1 MKLLITLLLIPICTY
16 AQNDHDDYLL
26 SIHEFETGSTQ
37 YIFGNRVVLRD
48 GPSKESPSM
57 DTLDAGMEIKIID
70 KTESYGN
77 YGGVE
82 WPWYKVKAGKKTGYI
97 LSGLISFNNVACTK
111 GIYLVSMRKTEDKA
125 YARYRYL
132 KNDGNVLEGETE
144 LETWMFTAE
153 VKDDPGLETIDDVL
167 YISYFAD
174 ACGVNGGGIYLFND
188 GEKLI
193 EAIRLNSVSEAGL
206 FWHHEKLIFP
216 NDEEGVSGRI
226 IFERESGQY
235 MDEEMEWVEIQTT
248 IFPLQWEDR
257 KLIPEVPPMRNC
269 E

>member
-1 MKLLITLLLIPICTY
+1 MKLLIILLLIPLCTY

-26 SIHEFETGSTQ
+26 SIHEFEPGSTQ
-37 YIFGNRVVLRD
+37 YLFGNRVVLRD
-48 GPSKESPSM
+48 GPSKDALSM
-57 DTLDAGMEIKIID
+57 DTLDAGEEIKIVE
-70 KTESYGN
+70 KTQLYEN

-82 WPWYKVKAGKKTGYI
+82 WPWYRVNVDDKTGYI
-97 LSGLISFNNVACTK
+97 LSGLISFNNVACEK
-111 GIYLVSMRKTEDKA
+111 GKYLVSMRKTEDKA

-132 KNDGNVLEGETE
+132 KNDGTLIEGETE

-167 YISYFAD
+167 YISYYAD

-206 FWHHEKLIFP
+206 FWHHEQLIFP
-216 NDEEGVSGRI
+216 NDEEGVTARI
-226 IFERESGQY
+226 IFERESGQF
-235 MDEEMEWVEIQTT
+235 MDDEMEWVEIQKT
-248 IFPLQWEDR
+248 IFPLRWGDGT
-257 KLIPEVPPMRNC
+257 LFPEIPPMRNC